1 MFPKVE
7 VYMLIRNWMTS
18 SVISVKEDA
27 SMLKVSKLMKE
38 HGIKRVPVVDD
49 ENKLIGIVSDRDIK
63 EASPSKA
70 TTLDIHELS
79 YLLSELKIKD
89 IMTKDP
95 VAVSPMDTIEQVAL
109 IMLEKKLTGLPVV
122 DWEHKLVG
130 IITEADIFKIFTE
143 ISGVKLGGIQF
154 ALELSEEPGTLPP
167 VLDLIRENGGRLI
180 SVLTGGYK
188 NEGTMRDVYIR
199 IRPMGEEEEKNL
211 IEKVKANCK
220 VVYWADDKVHL
231 V

>member
-1 MFPKVE
+1 
-7 VYMLIRNWMTS
+7 MLIRDWMTS
-18 SVISVKEDA
+18 SVISVKADA

-49 ENKLIGIVSDRDIK
+49 DMKLIGIVSDRDIK

-95 VAVSPMDTIEQVAL
+95 VVVSPMDTIEQVAL

-122 DWEHKLVG
+122 DWEKKLVG

-143 ISGVKLGGIQF
+143 ISGIRLGGIQF

-188 NEGTMRDVYIR
+188 NNDTMRDVYIR
-199 IRPMGEEEEKNL
+199 IRPMPEDEEKAL
-211 IEKVKANCK
+211 IEKMKAHCK
-220 VVYWADDKVHL
+220 VVYWVKDKVHL

>member
-1 MFPKVE
+1 
-7 VYMLIRNWMTS
+7 MLIRNWMTS
-18 SVISVKEDA
+18 NVVSATEDV

-38 HGIKRVPVVDD
+38 HNIKRVPIVDGD
-49 ENKLIGIVSDRDIK
+49 NKLIGIVSDRDIK

-79 YLLSELKIKD
+79 YLLSELKIKE
-89 IMTKDP
+89 IMTKNP
-95 VAVSPMDTIEQVAL
+95 VTVSPMDTIEQAAR

-122 DWEHKLVG
+122 DWENKLVG

-143 ISGVKLGGIQF
+143 ISGVRLGGIQF

-188 NEGTMRDVYIR
+188 NNDTMRDVYIR
-199 IRPMGEEEEKNL
+199 IRPMAEEEENAL
-211 IEKVKANCK
+211 IEKMKAHCK
-220 VVYWADDKVHL
+220 VVYWVKDKVHM
-231 V
+231 VE

>member
-1 MFPKVE
+1 
-7 VYMLIRNWMTS
+7 MLIREWMATA
-18 SVISVKEDA
+18 VISAKEDA

-49 ENKLIGIVSDRDIK
+49 EMKLIGIVSDRDIK

-89 IMTKDP
+89 IMTKEP
-95 VAVSPMDTIEQVAL
+95 VSVSPMDTIEQVAL

-122 DWEHKLVG
+122 DWEKKLVG
-130 IITEADIFKIFTE
+130 MITEADIFKIFTE
-143 ISGVKLGGIQF
+143 ISGVRRGGIQF
-154 ALELSEEPGTLPP
+154 ALELSEEPGSLPP
-167 VLDLIRENGGRLI
+167 ILDLIRENGGLLV

-188 NEGTMRDVYIR
+188 QNDTMRDVFIR
-199 IRPMGEEEEKNL
+199 IQPMSEDAENNL
-211 IEKVKANCK
+211 IEKMKAACK
-220 VVYWADDKVHL
+220 VVYWVKDKVHM
-231 V
+231 VD

>member
-1 MFPKVE
+1 
-7 VYMLIRNWMTS
+7 MLIREWMTTA
-18 SVISVKEDA
+18 VIAAKEDA

-49 ENKLIGIVSDRDIK
+49 EMKLIGIVSDRDIK

-89 IMTKDP
+89 IMTKEP
-95 VAVSPMDTIEQVAL
+95 VSVSPMDTIEQVAL

-122 DWEHKLVG
+122 DWEKKLVG
-130 IITEADIFKIFTE
+130 MITEADIFKIFTE
-143 ISGVKLGGIQF
+143 ISGVRRGGIQF
-154 ALELSEEPGTLPP
+154 ALELSEEPGSLPP
-167 VLDLIRENGGRLI
+167 ILDLIRENGGLLV

-188 NEGTMRDVYIR
+188 QNDTMRDVFIR
-199 IRPMGEEEEKNL
+199 IQPMSEDAENNL
-211 IEKVKANCK
+211 IEKMKAACK
-220 VVYWADDKVHL
+220 VVYWVKDKVHM
-231 V
+231 VD

>member
-1 MFPKVE
+1 
-7 VYMLIRNWMTS
+7 MLIREWMTTA
-18 SVISVKEDA
+18 VISAKEDA

-49 ENKLIGIVSDRDIK
+49 EMKLIGIVSDRDIK

-89 IMTKDP
+89 IMTKEP
-95 VAVSPMDTIEQVAL
+95 VSVSPMDTIEQVAL

-122 DWEHKLVG
+122 DWEKKLVG
-130 IITEADIFKIFTE
+130 MITEADIFKIFTE
-143 ISGVKLGGIQF
+143 ISGVRRGGIQF
-154 ALELSEEPGTLPP
+154 ALELSEEPGSLPP
-167 VLDLIRENGGRLI
+167 ILDLIRENGGLLV

-188 NEGTMRDVYIR
+188 QNDTMRDVFIR
-199 IRPMGEEEEKNL
+199 IQPMSEDAENNL
-211 IEKVKANCK
+211 IEKMKAACK
-220 VVYWADDKVHL
+220 VVYWVKDKVHM
-231 V
+231 VD

>member
-1 MFPKVE
+1 
-7 VYMLIRNWMTS
+7 MLIREWMTT
-18 SVISVKEDA
+18 SVISAKEDA

-49 ENKLIGIVSDRDIK
+49 EMKLIGIVSDRDIK

-89 IMTKDP
+89 IMTKEP
-95 VAVSPMDTIEQVAL
+95 VSVSPMDTIEQVAL

-122 DWEHKLVG
+122 DWEKKLVG
-130 IITEADIFKIFTE
+130 MITEADIFKIFTE
-143 ISGVKLGGIQF
+143 ISGVRRGGIQF
-154 ALELSEEPGTLPP
+154 ALELSEEPGSLPP
-167 VLDLIRENGGRLI
+167 ILDLIRENGGLLV

-188 NEGTMRDVYIR
+188 QNDTMRDVFIR
-199 IRPMGEEEEKNL
+199 IQPMSEDAENNL
-211 IEKVKANCK
+211 IEKMKAACK
-220 VVYWADDKVHL
+220 VVYWVKDKVHM
-231 V
+231 VD

>member
-1 MFPKVE
+1 
-7 VYMLIRNWMTS
+7 MLIREWMTS
-18 SVISVKEDA
+18 SVISVKEDV

-49 ENKLIGIVSDRDIK
+49 ENRLIGIVSDRDIK

-79 YLLSELKIKD
+79 YLLSELKIRD

-95 VAVSPMDTIEQVAL
+95 VSVSPMDTIEQVAL

-122 DWEHKLVG
+122 DWEKKLVG

-143 ISGVKLGGIQF
+143 ISGVRLGGIQF

-188 NEGTMRDVYIR
+188 CNGTIRDVYIR
-199 IRPMGEEEEKNL
+199 IRPMEEDEENSL
-211 IEKVKANCK
+211 IEKVKAHCK
-220 VVYWADDKVHL
+220 VVYWVKDKVHL

>member
-1 MFPKVE
+1 
-7 VYMLIRNWMTS
+7 MLIREWMTTA
-18 SVISVKEDA
+18 VISAKEDA

-49 ENKLIGIVSDRDIK
+49 EMKLIGIVSDRDIK

-89 IMTKDP
+89 IMTKEP
-95 VAVSPMDTIEQVAL
+95 VSVSPMDTIEQVAL

-122 DWEHKLVG
+122 DWEKKLVG
-130 IITEADIFKIFTE
+130 MITGADIFKIFTE
-143 ISGVKLGGIQF
+143 ISGVRRGGIQF
-154 ALELSEEPGTLPP
+154 ALELSEEPGSLPP
-167 VLDLIRENGGRLI
+167 ILDLIRENGGLLV

-188 NEGTMRDVYIR
+188 QNDTMRDVFIR
-199 IRPMGEEEEKNL
+199 IQPMSEDAENNL
-211 IEKVKANCK
+211 IEKMKAACK
-220 VVYWADDKVHL
+220 VVYWVKDKVHM
-231 V
+231 VD

>member
-1 MFPKVE
+1 
-7 VYMLIRNWMTS
+7 MLIRNWMTS

>member
-1 MFPKVE
+1 
-7 VYMLIRNWMTS
+7 MLIRNWMTS

-49 ENKLIGIVSDRDIK
+49 DNRLIGIVSDRDIK

-122 DWEHKLVG
+122 DWERKLVG

-199 IRPMGEEEEKNL
+199 IRPMGAEEEKNL
-211 IEKVKANCK
+211 IEKVKAHCK

>member
-1 MFPKVE
+1 
-7 VYMLIRNWMTS
+7 MLIREWMTS
-18 SVISVKEDA
+18 SVISVKEDV

-49 ENKLIGIVSDRDIK
+49 ENRLIGIVSDRDIK

-79 YLLSELKIKD
+79 YLLSELKIRD

-95 VAVSPMDTIEQVAL
+95 VSVSPMDTIEQVAL

-122 DWEHKLVG
+122 DWEKKLVG

-143 ISGVKLGGIQF
+143 ISGVRLGGIQF

-188 NEGTMRDVYIR
+188 CNGTIRDVYIR
-199 IRPMGEEEEKNL
+199 IRPMEEDEENAL
-211 IEKVKANCK
+211 IEKVKAHCK
-220 VVYWADDKVHL
+220 VVYWVKDKVHL

>member
-1 MFPKVE
+1 
-7 VYMLIRNWMTS
+7 MLIRNWMTS

-49 ENKLIGIVSDRDIK
+49 DNKLIGIVSDRDIK

-211 IEKVKANCK
+211 IEKVKAHCK